1 MRVVIIPLVAVA
13 GFIGF
18 ATPVQAA
25 PAAPHDLVAAAPAI
39 TAPGITAPGITA
51 PGITMVRQRC
61 GEGMKRENA
70 WRDKQ
75 GAWHGR
81 CVPKRQ

>member
-1 MRVVIIPLVAVA
+1 MRAVIIPV
-13 GFIGF
+13 F
-18 ATPVQAA
+18 AAAALFGLAAPVQSAPAVPAGIDVAA
-25 PAAPHDLVAAAPAI
+25 PAL
-39 TAPGITAPGITA
+39 
-51 PGITMVRQRC
+51 TMVRQRC

-81 CVPKRQ
+81 CVPKRK

>member
-1 MRVVIIPLVAVA
+1 MRVVIMSFVAVA
-13 GFIGF
+13 GFIGL
-18 ATPVQAA
+18 AGPVQAA
-25 PAAPHDLVAAAPAI
+25 PAAPHDLAAPA
-39 TAPGITAPGITA
+39 
-51 PGITMVRQRC
+51 ITMVRQRC

-70 WRDKQ
+70 WRDKY

>member
-1 MRVVIIPLVAVA
+1 MRVVILSLVALA
-13 GFIGF
+13 GFIGLG
-18 ATPVQAA
+18 APVQAA
-25 PAAPHDLVAAAPAI
+25 PAAPHDLVAAAPA
-39 TAPGITAPGITA
+39 ITAPGITA

-81 CVPKRQ
+81 CVPKRK